1 MRGGR
6 SHCDGTHHLC
16 GQLRSYAADERHRVI
31 MTVNASYSGD
41 PNYAPKAAAA
51 FSQTEDG
58 TATPSITLSS
68 SANPAASGTQV
79 TFTATADRG
88 QAGHGHLHGQRHCR
102 VHGRRNRELRKGHVC
117 RHGVGRRRPFDR
129 GRLYG

>member
-1 MRGGR
+1 
-6 SHCDGTHHLC
+6 
-16 GQLRSYAADERHRVI
+16 

-41 PNYAPKAAAA
+41 PTYAPKAATA

-79 TFTATADRG
+79 TFTATLGIAAKPGTVTFTDNGIAVCTAVAIANSGKATCVDTVSGAGAHSIVAAYTGNATYAAG
-88 QAGHGHLHGQRHCR
+88 QATLNQT
-102 VHGRRNRELRKGHVC
+102 VT
-117 RHGVGRRRPFDR
+117 
-129 GRLYG
+129 